1 MEFKRVVES
10 RYSVREFLDEQISHD
25 DIKEIVRLAGL
36 SPSIGASELWKFI
49 AITNKELLNEL
60 SDMVKEKYDK
70 LLPDEDDQQ
79 TENVKHAVAKFS
91 TFFPKAPVVLAVIM
105 GKYDAVIN
113 KALDEDVLGK
123 KNMNELRNHPD
134 IQSIGAA
141 IHTTLLA
148 SVALGYGACWL
159 TGPMV
164 AKDEIS
170 ELLKIDSEER
180 LVAFVAIGKPARD
193 GSPKKKKDVD
203 EILTILD

>member
-91 TFFPKAPVVLAVIM
+91 TFSQK
-105 GKYDAVIN
+105 
-113 KALDEDVLGK
+113 
-123 KNMNELRNHPD
+123 LRLY
-134 IQSIGAA
+134 S
-141 IHTTLLA
+141 LL
-148 SVALGYGACWL
+148 
-159 TGPMV
+159 
-164 AKDEIS
+164 
-170 ELLKIDSEER
+170 
-180 LVAFVAIGKPARD
+180 
-193 GSPKKKKDVD
+193 
-203 EILTILD
+203 